1 MNPQRAA
8 ADKGIVKQ
16 EIAKEGILPY
26 SLLFSGSYS
35 LSLSGLFKRKT
46 KSTPKTVYHEKTPVA
61 TLALHWVM
69 TSIFVIVPVLAI
81 QPVPYSTTAAYSYI
95 TIAWTYNIDVAYFV
109 FIAFGLL
116 CLRFNPSVRWAEKSQ
131 LNRPWASKIS
141 ALIFFIGALFPFIFM
156 WVPDPKF
163 PFATRTN
170 NKVQWW
176 AGQLCAACL
185 LAFSFL
191 YWVVFRLYL
200 HIRSA
205 RGGMT
210 LHVKRE
216 PIFKH
221 DRSGL
226 TQVFEIVTL
235 QWKRDVGMRIDQI
248 EESDTKYEDSIRGSV
263 SPPPRDDL
271 SGHGRIS
278 PYDGWESRTSSGLGR
293 SSLHEIEVQQ
303 PRHTVR
309 RKPVMSEMV
318 A

>member
-1 MNPQRAA
+1 
-8 ADKGIVKQ
+8 
-16 EIAKEGILPY
+16 
-26 SLLFSGSYS
+26 
-35 LSLSGLFKRKT
+35 
-46 KSTPKTVYHEKTPVA
+46 
-61 TLALHWVM
+61 
-69 TSIFVIVPVLAI
+69 
-81 QPVPYSTTAAYSYI
+81 
-95 TIAWTYNIDVAYFV
+95 
-109 FIAFGLL
+109 
-116 CLRFNPSVRWAEKSQ
+116 
-131 LNRPWASKIS
+131 
-141 ALIFFIGALFPFIFM
+141 
-156 WVPDPKF
+156 
-163 PFATRTN
+163 
-170 NKVQWW
+170 
-176 AGQLCAACL
+176 
-185 LAFSFL
+185 
-191 YWVVFRLYL
+191 
-200 HIRSA
+200 
-205 RGGMT
+205 MT

>member
-1 MNPQRAA
+1 
-8 ADKGIVKQ
+8 
-16 EIAKEGILPY
+16 
-26 SLLFSGSYS
+26 
-35 LSLSGLFKRKT
+35 
-46 KSTPKTVYHEKTPVA
+46 
-61 TLALHWVM
+61 M

-116 CLRFNPSVRWAEKSQ
+116 CLRFTPSVRWAEKSQ
-131 LNRPWASKIS
+131 LNRPWVSTIS
-141 ALIFFIGALFPFIFM
+141 ALVFFIGALFPFIFI

-200 HIRSA
+200 HVQSA

-226 TQVFEIVTL
+226 TQVFEIVSL
-235 QWKRDVGMRIDQI
+235 KWKRDVGMTIDQI
-248 EESDTKYEDSIRGSV
+248 EETDNKYEDSIRGSTWP
-263 SPPPRDDL
+263 SPRDDM
-271 SGHGRIS
+271 SGRGRIS
-278 PYDGWESRTSSGLGR
+278 PHDG
-293 SSLHEIEVQQ
+293 
-303 PRHTVR
+303 
-309 RKPVMSEMV
+309 
-318 A
+318 